1 MAAYGSTPSISSLE
15 QGRRLST
22 PSLGACLPVGMPV
35 STIQSDLGSLTAGP
49 FSLLV
54 RDTAP
59 GQESALPYGTSA
71 HASSTI
77 SYLPKGLYPGVGLL
91 LALATAGADIASNVS
106 LDSGQGD
113 GNGLTRRW
121 STGSNEH

>member
-1 MAAYGSTPSISSLE
+1 MTRVAESRLSDTPRGDMPARLLMAAYGSTPSISSLE

-59 GQESALPYGTSA
+59 GQESALPYGSA
-71 HASSTI
+71 MRA
-77 SYLPKGLYPGVGLL
+77 GVAARPVPL
-91 LALATAGADIASNVS
+91 V
-106 LDSGQGD
+106 D
-113 GNGLTRRW
+113 G
-121 STGSNEH
+121 TGCKYG